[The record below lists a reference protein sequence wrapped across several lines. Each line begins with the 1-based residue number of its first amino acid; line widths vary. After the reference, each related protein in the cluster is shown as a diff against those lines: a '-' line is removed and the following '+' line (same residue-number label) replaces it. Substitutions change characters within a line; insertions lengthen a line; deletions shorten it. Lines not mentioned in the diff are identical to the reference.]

1 MDEIRCSVEVR
12 QDETRQSPGRLVGRI
27 LRYGER
33 ALDRP
38 ELFEAGALTW
48 PADGVVLNRQHV
60 RGAPI
65 MRVIP
70 IVRDN
75 EVVIDQP
82 LIDSQAG
89 RDAAVEIRSGLM
101 RGLSVS
107 FQAKRQAFAGGVR
120 RIQSAAMTAVGL
132 VDSPSYDAPVE
143 VRQRREGRRRVWL

>member
-1 MDEIRCSVEVR
+1 MRR
-12 QDETRQSPGRLVGRI
+12 GQSPGRLVGRI

-33 ALDRP
+33 ANDRP

-48 PADGVVLNRQHV
+48 PADGVVLNRQHE

-70 IVRDN
+70 IVRGN

-82 LIDSQAG
+82 LIDTQSG
-89 RDAAVEIRSGLM
+89 RDAATEIRSGLM

-107 FQAKRQAFAGGVR
+107 FQAQRQAFVGGVR
-120 RIQSAAMTAVGL
+120 RIQAAAMTAVGL

-143 VRQRREGRRRVWL
+143 VRQRREGRRRVWQ